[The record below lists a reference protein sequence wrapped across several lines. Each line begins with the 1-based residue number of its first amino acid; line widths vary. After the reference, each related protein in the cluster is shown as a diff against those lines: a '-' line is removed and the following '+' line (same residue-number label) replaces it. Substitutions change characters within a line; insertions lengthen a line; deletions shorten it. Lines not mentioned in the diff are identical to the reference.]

1 MMEKAI
7 KWRSRRSPGG
17 VGYEVWLVLSGVLS
31 DAELASWKAE
41 RERITESMREA
52 GMRGARAKLK
62 ELQGEWGKRFVGLLS
77 EVSQRRAKDAPLYTR
92 ANELAHALE
101 TAHGVD
107 VLAWEIGVATAR
119 LLVEPAGEADLE
131 VLVSE
136 WEQALPNVEWEKS
149 YRFIRAVS
157 PREATEWMNT
167 LPFDANE
174 VASVGATNDA
184 PSKPFHHLPVLFE
197 ETIVALEPSE
207 GKTIIDATLG
217 GGGHSEALLERG
229 ATVWGIDQDPEALA
243 AASARLARF
252 GTRFHA
258 VRGNFRCLTEL
269 LCAQGV
275 ESADGILA
283 DIGVSSHQL
292 DTAERGFSFREDGP
306 LDMRMNPQ
314 ASRSAADLVNEADEE
329 QLAEWL
335 WQYGEE
341 KASRVI
347 ARAIVA
353 ARQKEPIVGT
363 RQLAEII
370 ESVLPRH
377 GKQHPATRSFQALRI
392 AVNDELGA
400 LSDLLEQSVRLLKP
414 QGRLALITFHS
425 LEDRIVKRFYE
436 RVVRPEIDRPEWPA
450 PKENPE
456 YCARLVY
463 KKPLTASAEEQK
475 MNPRSRSAKLRV
487 LEKITLK

>member
-1 MMEKAI
+1 MA
-7 KWRSRRSPGG
+7 
-17 VGYEVWLVLSGVLS
+17 GVLT
-31 DAELASWKAE
+31 DAELHSWKSE
-41 RERITESMREA
+41 RESLTEAMREA
-52 GMRGARAKLK
+52 GMRGSRKKLQD
-62 ELQGEWGKRFVGLLS
+62 LQGEWSKRFVGLLS
-77 EVSQRRAKDAPLYTR
+77 EVSQRRTKDVPLYTR
-92 ANELAHALE
+92 AGELTRALE
-101 TAHGVD
+101 NASGIE
-107 VLAWEIGVATAR
+107 LLGWEIRSAAVR
-119 LLVEPAGEADLE
+119 LLAEPTGEADLE
-131 VLVSE
+131 ATITA
-136 WEQALPNVEWEKS
+136 WEQAMPNTEWEKS

-157 PREATEWMNT
+157 AREAAEWLHT
-167 LPFDANE
+167 LP
-174 VASVGATNDA
+174 TNADEA
-184 PSKPFHHLPVLFE
+184 PSTVAIADVSVKEFRHLPVLFE
-197 ETIVALEPSE
+197 ETVTALAPAE

-252 GTRFHA
+252 GERFHA
-258 VRGNFRCLTEL
+258 VRGNFRRVAEL
-269 LCAQGV
+269 MKEQGV
-275 ESADGILA
+275 ESVDGILA

-314 ASRSAADLVNEADEE
+314 ASCSATDLVNEADEE

-341 KASRVI
+341 KASRSI

-353 ARQKEPIVGT
+353 ARRKEPIVST

-370 ESVLPRH
+370 ENVLPRH

-392 AVNDELGA
+392 VVNDELGA

-436 RVVRPEIDRPEWPA
+436 RVVRPEIDRPEWSA
-450 PKENPE
+450 PKANPE
-456 YCARLVY
+456 YCARLVN

-475 MNPRSRSAKLRV
+475 VNPRSRSAKLRV
-487 LEKITLK
+487 LEKITRK